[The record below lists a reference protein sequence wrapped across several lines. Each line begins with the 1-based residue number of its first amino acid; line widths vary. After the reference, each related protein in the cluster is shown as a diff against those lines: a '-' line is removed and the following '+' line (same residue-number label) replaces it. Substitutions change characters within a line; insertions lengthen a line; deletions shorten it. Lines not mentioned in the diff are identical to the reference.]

1 MHGFNINVMAGGTR
15 SSTVQIATGRC
26 VAALGAGYMPSRVTY
41 VTSVRFS
48 PSRQPR
54 GSRAPALTVR
64 ARAGPAP
71 GPDERHAMAALEIAD
86 LDPDERD
93 IVTVVHDWV
102 EASVRPVARDLD
114 HGNTYPGELIDA
126 MKHLGVFGLAVPQA
140 YGGSGVSTACFAL
153 VTEELARGW
162 MSLAGAMGG
171 HSLVA
176 RIIARFGT
184 DAQKHGWLPRMAT
197 GQVRAAMALTEPA
210 GGSDLQAISTK
221 ATANGGGYR
230 LDGVKTWITN
240 ARTADVIAVLCKTDP
255 EAVPASRGISILL
268 AGKGPGF
275 TVSRDLPKLGYKGLE
290 SCEIAFDGYECS
302 AEALLGGVE
311 GQGFR
316 QMMGGLELGRINV
329 AARAVGVA
337 RAALE
342 DSLRYAQQRET
353 FGQPIWRHQA
363 VGHRLADM
371 ATRVDAARLLT
382 LRAAAALDAGRRS
395 DLEAGMAKLFASEV
409 GLQVTA
415 DAIKVHGAYGY
426 SAEFDIER
434 YYRDAPLMVVGEGTN
449 DIQRNVIIRQ
459 LVERYRA

>member
-1 MHGFNINVMAGGTR
+1 
-15 SSTVQIATGRC
+15 
-26 VAALGAGYMPSRVTY
+26 
-41 VTSVRFS
+41 
-48 PSRQPR
+48 
-54 GSRAPALTVR
+54 
-64 ARAGPAP
+64 
-71 GPDERHAMAALEIAD
+71 MAAPEIAD

-93 IVTVVHDWV
+93 IVAVVHDWV
-102 EASVRPVARDLD
+102 RDSVLPVAHDLEHAD
-114 HGNTYPGELIDA
+114 TYPAELIQT
-126 MKHLGVFGLAVPQA
+126 MKELGVYGLVIPER
-140 YGGSGVSTACFAL
+140 YGGAGVSTACFAL

-171 HSLVA
+171 H
-176 RIIARFGT
+176 
-184 DAQKHGWLPRMAT
+184 
-197 GQVRAAMALTEPA
+197 
-210 GGSDLQAISTK
+210 
-221 ATANGGGYR
+221 R

-240 ARTADVIAVLCKTDP
+240 ARAAGVTAVLCKTDP
-255 EAVPASRGISILL
+255 DAVPASRGISILL

-275 TVSRDLPKLGYKGLE
+275 TVSRDLAKLGYKGVE
-290 SCEIAFDGYECS
+290 TCELVFDGYRCR
-302 AEALLGGVE
+302 AGALLGGE
-311 GQGFR
+311 AGAGFA
-316 QMMGGLELGRINV
+316 QMMDGLELGRIQV

-395 DLEAGMAKLFASEV
+395 DLEAGMAKLFASEAC
-409 GLQVTA
+409 LQVTA
-415 DAIKVHGAYGY
+415 DAIKVHGGYGF
-426 SAEFDIER
+426 SAEFDVER

-459 LVERYRA
+459 LIDRYRV

>member
-1 MHGFNINVMAGGTR
+1 
-15 SSTVQIATGRC
+15 
-26 VAALGAGYMPSRVTY
+26 
-41 VTSVRFS
+41 
-48 PSRQPR
+48 
-54 GSRAPALTVR
+54 
-64 ARAGPAP
+64 
-71 GPDERHAMAALEIAD
+71 MAAPEIAD

-93 IVTVVHDWV
+93 IVSLVHDWV
-102 EASVRPVARDLD
+102 TGSVRPVARDLEHD
-114 HGNTYPGELIDA
+114 NTYPGELIEA
-126 MKHLGVFGLAVPQA
+126 MKQLGVFGLAIPQA
-140 YGGSGVSTACFAL
+140 HGGSGVSTACFAL

-171 HSLVA
+171 HSVVA
-176 RIIARFGT
+176 RVIALFGT
-184 DAQKHGWLPRMAT
+184 EAQKDRWLPHMAT

-210 GGSDLQAISTK
+210 GGSDLQAIRTR
-221 ATANGGGYR
+221 AAANGTGYR

-240 ARTADVIAVLCKTDP
+240 ARMADVVAVLCKTDAS
-255 EAVPASRGISILL
+255 AVPASRGISILL
-268 AGKGPGF
+268 AEKGPGF
-275 TVSRDLPKLGYKGLE
+275 TVSRDLPKLGYKGVE
-290 SCEIAFDGYECS
+290 TCEIVFDGYECPR
-302 AEALLGGVE
+302 EALIGAKE
-311 GQGFR
+311 GEGFR
-316 QMMGGLELGRINV
+316 QMMGGLELGRIQV

-395 DLEAGMAKLFASEV
+395 DLEAGMAKLFASEACLEV
-409 GLQVTA
+409 A
-415 DAIKVHGAYGY
+415 SDAIKVHGGYGF

-459 LVERYRA
+459 LIERYRV